1 MRRRRDLKLCGLA
14 LLVMAT
20 FAALHLMAPDLRWLR
35 RLELYAF
42 DLNLRLRGAAPPA
55 SGIVLVMIDDA
66 SIAEIGRWPVPRQVL
81 AETIRAA
88 HRAGAKAIG
97 LDILFAEPER
107 GGAADDS
114 GDAGLVAAIH
124 AAGNVVLPFT
134 FRFGG
139 SAATPAPAPIARAA
153 YRRLRDAGGEHL
165 LALSPSGLVLPLP
178 ALAEAAEL
186 GHMLAAYDV
195 DGEVRYEYP
204 ALGYDLDYYP
214 SMAVRLAQLYLG
226 VAWGDVTLEL
236 GRGIALGPVIVPTD
250 GRMRLLVNY
259 RGPAGSFE
267 TYSLSRMLAGAVPE
281 ASLRGRVVLIG
292 ANALGSRD
300 TFVTPFTSVMP
311 GVERLATIVASII
324 AGDHLRR
331 PAAAPWLEAAA
342 MLAASIA
349 LGFAVSRLRLVAAA
363 MVAALVVALLAASSH
378 VMLGRYGIWQAS
390 AVPIVAVVLT
400 FTTLVLYRHGILDK
414 ENRHIRRVFQRY
426 LSPAMVDRLA
436 DTDKLPEL
444 GGERRDL
451 SVLFCDLRIEPAD
464 MTRLA
469 NSFLSAAS
477 EAILAEGGTIDKYM
491 GDAIMAFW
499 NAPLEQ
505 PDHAARACRAALGI
519 IDNLGTVNEARL
531 RDGSDM
537 PLAIGIGI
545 NTGACVVG
553 NFGSRRRFDYSA
565 VGDAVN
571 VASRLQTETKRSG
584 WAILLGPET
593 AARAGDFA
601 TLPLGLFE
609 LRGRSHQIETH
620 ALLGDGTLAASPL
633 FRRLRGEWA
642 GATEERG
649 HDLLVQL
656 EAEWPR
662 FPALH
667 RPLGPPASVAGAR
680 AGKT

>member
-1 MRRRRDLKLCGLA
+1 
-14 LLVMAT
+14 
-20 FAALHLMAPDLRWLR
+20 
-35 RLELYAF
+35 
-42 DLNLRLRGAAPPA
+42 
-55 SGIVLVMIDDA
+55 
-66 SIAEIGRWPVPRQVL
+66 
-81 AETIRAA
+81 
-88 HRAGAKAIG
+88 
-97 LDILFAEPER
+97 
-107 GGAADDS
+107 
-114 GDAGLVAAIH
+114 
-124 AAGNVVLPFT
+124 VLPFT

-139 SAATPAPAPIARAA
+139 GAALPAPAPLARAA
-153 YRRLRDAGGEHL
+153 YGRLRDVGGEHVF
-165 LALSPSGLVLPLP
+165 ALSPSGLVLPLP
-178 ALAEAAEL
+178 ALTEAAEL

-204 ALGYDLDYYP
+204 ALDYDLDYYP

-226 VAWGDVTLEL
+226 IAWSEVTLEL
-236 GRGIALGPVIVPTD
+236 GRGIALGPVYVPTD
-250 GRMRLLVNY
+250 PQMRLLVNY

-267 TYSLSRMLAGAVPE
+267 TYSFARLLAGGVPQE
-281 ASLRGRVVLIG
+281 SLRGRVVLIG

-300 TFVTPFTSVMP
+300 TFETPFTSVMP
-311 GVERLATIVASII
+311 GVERLATIVQAII
-324 AGDHLRR
+324 TGEHLRR

-342 MLAASIA
+342 MLAASLM
-349 LGFAVSRLRLVAAA
+349 LGFAVSRLRLAVAAVAAA
-363 MVAALVVALLAASSH
+363 LIIALLAASSQ

-390 AVPIVAVVLT
+390 AVPIVAIVLT
-400 FTTLVLYRHGILDK
+400 FTTLVLYRHAILDK
-414 ENRHIRRVFQRY
+414 EHRHIRRVFQRY
-426 LSPAMVDRLA
+426 LSPAMVERLA
-436 DTDKLPEL
+436 ATRKLPEL

-451 SVLFCDLRIEPAD
+451 SVLFCDLRGFTALAERIEPTA

-499 NAPLEQ
+499 NAPVEQ

-519 IDNLGTVNEARL
+519 IDNLGAVNEARL
-531 RDGSDM
+531 RDGSEM

-609 LRGRSHQIETH
+609 LRGRSHQVEAY
-620 ALLGDGTLAASPL
+620 ALLGDGLLAASPL
-633 FRRLRGEWA
+633 FRRLRGEWSA
-642 GATEERG
+642 ADEARG

-656 EAEWPR
+656 EADWPR

-667 RPLGPPASVAGAR
+667 RPLAPRASIATVLPA
-680 AGKT
+680 KL